1 MSRSSADNSRTASAN
16 STINL
21 LCSSEYCSSSLKDEG
36 GRGLD
41 LTLRGE
47 NCRAHQKH
55 PFVQTSRQINVSP
68 EDSKAPSCANR
79 PGCVPHAEKVAVL
92 IEKAQHPFLPTGDN
106 NFVQEAEQGHEKSRI
121 RPEFQLRFHLTAQSY
136 RRYF

>member
-41 LTLRGE
+41 LTLRGGE
-47 NCRAHQKH
+47 LQSASEASLRAD
-55 PFVQTSRQINVSP
+55 FAT
-68 EDSKAPSCANR
+68 D
-79 PGCVPHAEKVAVL
+79 
-92 IEKAQHPFLPTGDN
+92 
-106 NFVQEAEQGHEKSRI
+106 
-121 RPEFQLRFHLTAQSY
+121 
-136 RRYF
+136 